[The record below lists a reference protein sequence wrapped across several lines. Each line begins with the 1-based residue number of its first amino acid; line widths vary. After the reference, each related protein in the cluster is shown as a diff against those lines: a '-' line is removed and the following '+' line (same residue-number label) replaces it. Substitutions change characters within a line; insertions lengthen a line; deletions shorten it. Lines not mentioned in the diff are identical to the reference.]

1 MLSAAQ
7 SQPAAHRSLPVPE
20 REAQLPWHMPREGCY
35 APRIPCVTWQRLR
48 SLSGVHLPISER
60 GMLALPCTAALSR

>member
-1 MLSAAQ
+1 M
-7 SQPAAHRSLPVPE
+7 PE
-20 REAQLPWHMPREGCY
+20 KEAQLPWHMPREGCY
-35 APRIPCVTWQRLR
+35 APRIPCVTWKRLR